1 MECVDSGVSGMEP
14 DAVDKVS
21 YLPEED
27 INKQGTLHL
36 GVRVGAGQEWL
47 FSAGLVL

>member
-1 MECVDSGVSGMEP
+1 MAL

-27 INKQGTLHL
+27 INSLAAGHA
-36 GVRVGAGQEWL
+36 RVGWELGRSGFPLQV
-47 FSAGLVL
+47 LVF

>member
-27 INKQGTLHL
+27 INSPDCRACSG
-36 GVRVGAGQEWL
+36 RVGAGQE
-47 FSAGLVL
+47 